1 MSDIS
6 FLAIPNIEGMR
17 LARYIK
23 IFGIALLFGVCLF
36 FILYF
41 RFQYRKGKKLFQQ
54 LDSFDQ
60 RAKDME
66 KELALQKIH
75 KSTGKELARLFVDYL
90 ERFVTNKT
98 TGFWPVQAYANLA
111 ELIEPQWFTAKEAEE
126 LAETLYADKS
136 LPKILENKIHHYFI
150 R

>member
-23 IFGIALLFGVCLF
+23 IFGIVLLFGVCLF

-41 RFQYRKGKKLFQQ
+41 WFTYRKGKKLVQK

-66 KELALQKIH
+66 KTLALEKIH

-90 ERFVTNKT
+90 ERFVTNKS
-98 TGFWPVQAYANLA
+98 YANLT
-111 ELIEPQWFTAKEAEE
+111 ELLELQWFTAKEAQE
-126 LAETLYADKS
+126 LAEVLYTDK
-136 LPKILENKIHHYFI
+136 KISKHLEDKIKTMI
-150 R
+150 